1 MAVFLLTNDDGI
13 HSEGLHILCNRIS
26 KLGQV
31 YVAAPD
37 REQSACGHAISLH
50 RPLRMLERKIAG
62 ATEAWEVDGTPAD
75 CVKLAI
81 EGALLPEKPDLVI
94 SGINRGSNLGTDV
107 LYSGTVSAAL
117 EATLIG
123 FPAMA
128 VSLCDPDPSTEEFEL
143 AAEIAAEIAALIL
156 RNPLPKNTLLNINV
170 PGVLPEELAGITV
183 ARLGRRQYSK
193 VIERRVDPR
202 GKIYYWIAG
211 EPVLNSEKDTD
222 IDAII
227 QNKVSVT
234 PLQLDLT
241 RSDIIPSV
249 SKIIG
254 EAGFF
259 RFPFGHGHQT
269 GSDGKDIQNAQKAH
283 VPSLHVD
290 DFPGGTP

>member
-1 MAVFLLTNDDGI
+1 MAVFLLANDDGI

-26 KLGQV
+26 QLGQV
-31 YVAAPD
+31 YIAAPD

-50 RPLRMLERKIAG
+50 RPLRMLEREIAG
-62 ATEAWEVDGTPAD
+62 AIQAWEVDGTPAD

-81 EGALLPEKPDLVI
+81 EGELLPEEPDLVI

-107 LYSGTVSAAL
+107 LYSGTVSAAI

-128 VSLCDPDPSTEEFEL
+128 VSLCDPSREGFEL
-143 AAEIAAEIAALIL
+143 AAEVAAEIASVLL
-156 RNPLPKNTLLNINV
+156 KNTLPKSTLLNINV
-170 PGVLPEELAGITV
+170 PGVRREELAGITV

-202 GKIYYWIAG
+202 GKVYYWIAG

-234 PLQLDLT
+234 PLQFDLT
-241 RSDIIPSV
+241 RSDIMPAV
-249 SKIIG
+249 SKIID
-254 EAGFF
+254 E
-259 RFPFGHGHQT
+259 
-269 GSDGKDIQNAQKAH
+269 
-283 VPSLHVD
+283 VD
-290 DFPGGTP
+290 NLPGGTP